1 MTGKNIMHVQEISFG
16 KLLDHKD
23 VYKIPEYQRPYS
35 WNIEQW
41 EDLFN
46 DIKELNEDEVHFLG
60 SIIVVPEGPHKLGT
74 NYFYIVDGQQ
84 RLATLLTLLIVI
96 RDLAKEKGN
105 NNFAD
110 YINNE
115 CLYNIIYKDN
125 QKKKESKL
133 ILGKQDN
140 NVFQRILESEK
151 VDENHLIY
159 NCYKFFREK
168 ILKEDLDLGKI
179 FDKIR
184 DNIVLVHIN
193 AITEFNAFRL
203 FETLNDRGL
212 ELSATDLIKTY
223 ILNKVSNAT
232 GIFDNIIEYWNEMY
246 EKIRDKDPV
255 KFIRRFML
263 SQFAGKFS
271 EKKLYGDVRLKLE
284 NKTPQQVFSFVS
296 TLNDYATIYKKIY
309 DCAFS
314 EDTINKRL
322 NELQM
327 IEVSPSFTLLLK
339 VMPYFESNEME
350 KDDVLEIMDMIEVF
364 HIRWGICNQA
374 TSRLDRIYNEI
385 CLELDNTES
394 KDFKNIIAKKLYD
407 EIKNNVNDE
416 IFKVNFCMRDFTPN
430 QSRTRYI
437 LWKLSEPT
445 GETILNL
452 KEIETDHIL
461 PQKLNKNWKD
471 YLISKGYNE
480 DEINIL
486 HRDNLNKIG
495 NLTIIKGGWNKS
507 MSNKLF
513 VDKKQH
519 YQNSEISITKD
530 LTKFTDWTFKEI
542 KERTEELANKALNI
556 WNWRW

>member
-1 MTGKNIMHVQEISFG
+1 MAGKFMDVQEISLG
-16 KLLDHKD
+16 RLLELSD

-35 WNIEQW
+35 WNVEQW

-46 DIKELNEDEVHFLG
+46 DIKELNENEVHFLG
-60 SIIVVPEGPHKLGT
+60 SIIVVPEGSHKLGI
-74 NYFYIVDGQQ
+74 NYFNIVDGQQ
-84 RLATLLTLLIVI
+84 RLATLLTLLIAI

-105 NNFAD
+105 NNLANH
-110 YINNE
+110 INNKY
-115 CLYNIIYKDN
+115 LYSVIYRDN
-125 QKKKESKL
+125 QEKKESKL

-140 NVFQRILESEK
+140 NVFQKILEGEK
-151 VDENHLIY
+151 GDENHLIY

-184 DNIVLVHIN
+184 ENIVLVHIN
-193 AITEFNAFRL
+193 TFTVFNAFRL

-232 GIFDNIIEYWNEMY
+232 DIFNNIIEDWNEMY
-246 EKIRDKDPV
+246 EKIKDKDPV
-255 KFIRRFML
+255 KFIRRYML
-263 SQFAGKFS
+263 SKYAGKFS
-271 EKKLYGDVRLKLE
+271 EKKLYEDVRLKLE
-284 NKTPQQVFSFVS
+284 NKTPQEVS
-296 TLNDYATIYKKIY
+296 NFISELNNYATIYKKIY
-309 DCAFS
+309 DCDFS
-314 EDTINKRL
+314 DDSINKRL
-322 NELQM
+322 KELQM
-327 IEVSPSFTLLLK
+327 VEVSPSFTLLLK
-339 VMPYFESNEME
+339 IMPYFENKRME

-385 CLELDNTES
+385 CLELNNKES
-394 KDFKNIIAKKLYD
+394 KEFKNVIAKKLYE

-416 IFKVNFCMRDFTPN
+416 IFKVNFCMRDFAPN
-430 QSRTRYI
+430 QSRTKYI
-437 LWKLSEPT
+437 LWKLSQPT
-445 GETILNL
+445 GETILNV

-461 PQKLNKNWKD
+461 PQKLNNNWKD

-480 DEINIL
+480 DEINKL
-486 HRDNLNKIG
+486 HREYVNKIG
-495 NLTIIKGGWNKS
+495 NLTIIKGGWNKA

-530 LTKFTDWTFKEI
+530 LTKFTDWTFEEI
-542 KERTEELANKALNI
+542 KARTEELAKKALNI
-556 WNWRW
+556 WKWRW

>member
-1 MTGKNIMHVQEISFG
+1 MAGKIMDVQEISLG
-16 KLLDHKD
+16 RLLELSD

-35 WNIEQW
+35 WNVEQW

-46 DIKELNEDEVHFLG
+46 DIKELNENEVHFLG
-60 SIIVVPEGPHKLGT
+60 SIIVVPEGSHKLGI

-84 RLATLLTLLIVI
+84 RLATLLTLLIAI
-96 RDLAKEKGN
+96 RDLAKEKRN
-105 NNFAD
+105 NNLANH
-110 YINNE
+110 INNKL
-115 CLYNIIYKDN
+115 LYSVIYRDN
-125 QKKKESKL
+125 QEKKESKL
-133 ILGKQDN
+133 ILGKQDY
-140 NVFQRILESEK
+140 NVFQKILEGEK
-151 VDENHLIY
+151 GDENHLIY

-168 ILKEDLDLGKI
+168 ILKEDLDLGKF

-184 DNIVLVHIN
+184 ENIVLVHIN
-193 AITEFNAFRL
+193 TFTVFNAFRL

-223 ILNKVSNAT
+223 ILNKVSNAKD
-232 GIFDNIIEYWNEMY
+232 IFNNIIEDWNEMY
-246 EKIRDKDPV
+246 EKIKDKDPV
-255 KFIRRFML
+255 KFIRRYML
-263 SQFAGKFS
+263 SKCAGKFS
-271 EKKLYGDVRLKLE
+271 EKKLYEDVRLKLE
-284 NKTPQQVFSFVS
+284 NKTPQEVS
-296 TLNDYATIYKKIY
+296 NFISELNNYATIYKKIY
-309 DCAFS
+309 NCAFS
-314 EDTINKRL
+314 DDTINKRL

-339 VMPYFESNEME
+339 VMPYFESKELE
-350 KDDVLEIMDMIEVF
+350 KDDVLEIIDIIEVF

-374 TSRLDRIYNEI
+374 TSRLDRIYNEV

-437 LWKLSEPT
+437 LWKLAEPT

-480 DEINIL
+480 NEINKL
-486 HRDNLNKIG
+486 HREYLNKIG

-513 VDKKQH
+513 VDKKPH